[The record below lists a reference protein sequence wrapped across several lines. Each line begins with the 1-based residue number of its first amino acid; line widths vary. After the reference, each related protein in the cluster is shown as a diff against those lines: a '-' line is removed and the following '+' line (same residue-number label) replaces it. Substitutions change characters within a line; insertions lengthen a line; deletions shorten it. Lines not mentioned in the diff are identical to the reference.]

1 MSLPSAVLSGRV
13 HDGGVADVDPAGR
26 PRRRRFS
33 AEYKAAIVAEYD
45 AAPDGLKGSV
55 LRREGLYSSH
65 VTEWRKARDAGALDG
80 LETQVRRPR
89 RHPAEVELAKLRAR
103 HARTEAELVRTRAA
117 LDLMGKASALLELLT
132 ESADT
137 DSPSTR

>member
-1 MSLPSAVLSGRV
+1 MSLPSAVLNGRV
-13 HDGGVADVDPAGR
+13 HDGGVADGDPSAR

-33 AEYKAAIVAEYD
+33 AEYKHAIVAEYD
-45 AAPDGLKGSV
+45 AAPDGEKGSV

-80 LETQVRRPR
+80 LESQVRRPR
-89 RHPAEVELAKLRAR
+89 RHRAEVELEKLRAR
-103 HARTEAELVRTRAA
+103 HARTEAELAKTRAA
-117 LDLMGKASALLELLT
+117 LDLMGKASALLELLA

-137 DSPSTR
+137 DPPSTK